1 MFGNAVQF
9 TRRKDLPLRV
19 VPIAVR
25 IAKELRP
32 GTREGFGGRGK
43 LDREGGVRHIAVP
56 KENTLA
62 TGQQN
67 NGDCVAAF
75 KDAVGGVGN
84 EQVHSGGTDMIQT

>member
-1 MFGNAVQF
+1 MVTVAVW
-9 TRRKDLPLRV
+9 
-19 VPIAVR
+19 

-32 GTREGFGGRGK
+32 GSREEFGGRGE
-43 LDREGGVRHIAVP
+43 LDREGGVRHVAVP

-75 KDAVGGVGN
+75 KDTVGGVDN
-84 EQVHSGGTDMIQT
+84 EQVHSGGTDVIQT